1 MSQSVQ
7 FFPQEVIEKIGNYV
21 YRLIDPRNGE
31 TFYIGKGKGNR
42 VFDHVNG
49 TMKDRDPDSDL
60 SFKEQR
66 IMDIRNAG
74 LEVLHV
80 IHRHEIPDGIVEHVE
95 AALIDAFPGL
105 TNAQAGHGSNS
116 FGPMHVRELVDKYM
130 LPVIDERPA
139 ESILFININ
148 DIVNRSTRDAVYQQ
162 VRGHWRLST
171 ARASK
176 TELVIATIRGVAVG
190 VFRPDRWYPS
200 PAYPGRYCFD
210 GKEAEEAQWTRFVG
224 DRGKRIVHAEM
235 KHIQN
240 PIRYWNC

>member
-1 MSQSVQ
+1 MLQSVQ
-7 FFPQEVIEKIGNYV
+7 LFPQEVIDQIGNYV

-49 TMKDRDPDSDL
+49 TMKDRDMESDL
-60 SFKEQR
+60 SIKQQR
-66 IMDIRNAG
+66 ILDIRNAG
-74 LEVLHV
+74 LEVVHV

-130 LPVIDERPA
+130 LPVIDERPE
-139 ESILFININ
+139 ESLLFININ
-148 DIVNRSTRDAVYQQ
+148 DIVNRSTRTSVYQQ
-162 VRGHWRLST
+162 VCGHWRLSS

-176 TELVIATIRGVAVG
+176 AEMVVATIRGVAVG
-190 VFRPDRWYPS
+190 VFRPTAWYPS
-200 PAYPGRYCFD
+200 PTYPGRYCFD
-210 GKEAEEAQWTRFVG
+210 GVEAEEEQWDRFVG